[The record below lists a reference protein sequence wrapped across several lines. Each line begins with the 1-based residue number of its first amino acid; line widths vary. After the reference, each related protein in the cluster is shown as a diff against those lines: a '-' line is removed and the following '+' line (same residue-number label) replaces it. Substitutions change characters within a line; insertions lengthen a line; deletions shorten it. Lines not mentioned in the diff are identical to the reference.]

1 MNPNGYHLCEIW
13 MDYQMCN
20 NVGLIKGLVPKN
32 TRIWKKKSVE
42 KPRTEAFQTSKDN
55 KSEHKELE
63 DHEKPSI

>member
-1 MNPNGYHLCEIW
+1 MAKYCKSTYTKVWRKNY
-13 MDYQMCN
+13 
-20 NVGLIKGLVPKN
+20 VGLIKGLVPKN
-32 TRIWKKKSVE
+32 TRIWKKISIE